1 VISKQTVVIFVL
13 ALAPGVIAAQTPILL
28 GNYDLYLYTKLAEK
42 PAWISHDT
50 STVHARTGLCGYNIR
65 GNHRNSANPRVEWDI
80 NIDAIHADSGWVSGI
95 SAGAF
100 DVVGKER
107 TPKPPIVALTFSV
120 TGDPQPISAR
130 IVGLPN
136 ADNAIKALV
145 ETEPA
150 NRLFAGLTGDEHLVT
165 ITLKYQDDTIDVLQI
180 RGFSDGTY
188 GGKNSKFSNCLRG
201 YTQAVPGVRPIP

>member
-1 VISKQTVVIFVL
+1 VTSRQSVGFLIL
-13 ALAPGVIAAQTPILL
+13 ALAPGLIAAQTPILL
-28 GNYDLYLYTKLAEK
+28 GNYDLYLYTK
-42 PAWISHDT
+42 
-50 STVHARTGLCGYNIR
+50 
-65 GNHRNSANPRVEWDI
+65 
-80 NIDAIHADSGWVSGI
+80 
-95 SAGAF
+95 
-100 DVVGKER
+100 
-107 TPKPPIVALTFSV
+107 PPIVNLIFSV
-120 TGDPQPISAR
+120 QGDPQSIPAR

-165 ITLKYQDDTIDVLQI
+165 ITLTYQDNTIDVLQI

-201 YTQAVPGVRPIP
+201 YTPEIHGVRPMP

>member
-1 VISKQTVVIFVL
+1 VTSKQTVVIVIL
-13 ALAPGVIAAQTPILL
+13 ALAPGLIAAQTPILL

-42 PAWISHDT
+42 PVRTSHDT
-50 STVHARTGLCGYNIR
+50 TVQARTGLCGYNIR

-80 NIDAIHADSGWVSGI
+80 NIDAIHADTGWVSGI

-120 TGDPQPISAR
+120 NGDPQLIPAR

-150 NRLFAGLTGDEHLVT
+150 DRLFAGLTGDEHLVT

-188 GGKNSKFSNCLRG
+188 GGKNSAFSNCLRG
-201 YTQAVPGVRPIP
+201 YTKAIHGVRPIP

>member
-1 VISKQTVVIFVL
+1 VTSRQSVGFLIL
-13 ALAPGVIAAQTPILL
+13 ALAPGLIAAQTPILL
-28 GNYDLYLYTKLAEK
+28 GNYDLYLYTKLADK
-42 PAWISHDT
+42 PVRTSHDT
-50 STVHARTGLCGYNIR
+50 GVQARTGLCGYNIR

-80 NIDAIHADSGWVSGI
+80 NIDAIHADTGWVSGV

-107 TPKPPIVALTFSV
+107 KPKPPIVNLIFSV
-120 TGDPQPISAR
+120 QGDPQSIPAR

-165 ITLKYQDDTIDVLQI
+165 ITLTYQDNTIDVLQI

-201 YTQAVPGVRPIP
+201 YTPEIHGVRPMP

>member
-1 VISKQTVVIFVL
+1 MRRDVKAIRGL
-13 ALAPGVIAAQTPILL
+13 
-28 GNYDLYLYTKLAEK
+28 
-42 PAWISHDT
+42 SH
-50 STVHARTGLCGYNIR
+50 S

-80 NIDAIHADSGWVSGI
+80 NIDAIHADTGWVSGV

-107 TPKPPIVALTFSV
+107 KHKPPIVNLIFSV
-120 TGDPQPISAR
+120 QGDPQSIPAR

-165 ITLKYQDDTIDVLQI
+165 ITLTYQDNTIDVLQI
-180 RGFSDGTY
+180 RVLATGPMAARTA
-188 GGKNSKFSNCLRG
+188 NSATVCADTRRRF
-201 YTQAVPGVRPIP
+201 TE